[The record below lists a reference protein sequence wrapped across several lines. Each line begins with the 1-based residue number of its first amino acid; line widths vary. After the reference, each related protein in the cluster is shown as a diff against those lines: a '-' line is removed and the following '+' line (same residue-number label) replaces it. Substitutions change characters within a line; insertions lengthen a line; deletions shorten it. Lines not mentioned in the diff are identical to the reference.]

1 MRVTNQM
8 MAGSV
13 TANLNTL
20 RSRMADLQQQ
30 ASSGKRI
37 EVSSD
42 DPTAGGEVMRG
53 QSRLQLMKQWDA
65 NLGNGK
71 TWVRNTESALSHMT
85 DLLGRVKEL
94 AINATN
100 SSVSNND
107 RQNMKSEVDEILKD
121 LVDTLNTN
129 DGDGSLFAGFNTAA
143 IPFALDNVT
152 GAVTYSGDNGVMQRD
167 VGPGV
172 SIDVNLHGNRLG
184 TWSSSSN
191 ILTTVW
197 QFAQDLANWPAGGTT
212 STLTDVDAGTQTLLA
227 LRAEIGAKDK
237 RLEQVDSRMKDAYI
251 QLQAMLQQAQGTEMA
266 KTLIDMNLAEMTYRV
281 ALQVGAR
288 VVPPSLVDF
297 LR

>member
-1 MRVTNQM
+1 MRITNQM

-13 TANLNTL
+13 MTNLNTL

-53 QSRLQLMKQWDA
+53 QSRLQVMKQWDA

-71 TWVRNTESALSHMT
+71 TWVRNTEAALSHMT
-85 DLLGRVKEL
+85 DLLGRIKEL
-94 AINATN
+94 AITAAN
-100 SSVSNND
+100 SSLSDAD
-107 RQNMKSEVDEILKD
+107 RQNMKPEVDEILKD
-121 LVDTLNTN
+121 LMDTLNTN
-129 DGDGSLFAGFNTAA
+129 EGDGPLFAGFDTAA
-143 IPFALDNVT
+143 APFALDNVT
-152 GAVTYSGDNGVMQRD
+152 GAVDYSGDNGIMQRD

-172 SIDVNLHGNRLG
+172 SIEVNLHGDRLG
-184 TWSSSSN
+184 DWSSSSN
-191 ILTTVW
+191 MVTTVW
-197 QFAQDLANWPAGGTT
+197 QFAQDLANWPSGGSP
-212 STLTDVDAGTQTLLA
+212 STLTDVDAGSQTLLA

-237 RLEQVDSRMKDAYI
+237 RLEQVEGRMKDAYV
-251 QLQAMLQQAQGTEMA
+251 QLQAVLQQAQGADME
-266 KTLIDMNLAEMTYRV
+266 KTLIDMSSAETTYRA

-288 VVPPSLVDF
+288 VVPPTLVDF